1 MEIDAQCGKEER
13 RQKRP
18 ASVLRI
24 KGGFFQE
31 SGNKI
36 EKEFKT

>member
-1 MEIDAQCGKEER
+1 MA
-13 RQKRP
+13 KRKGAKRDRP
-18 ASVLRI
+18 PVLRI
-24 KGGFFQE
+24 ERRFFQE

>member
-1 MEIDAQCGKEER
+1 MAKSKGA
-13 RQKRP
+13 KRDRP
-18 ASVLRI
+18 PVLSI
-24 KGGFFQE
+24 KRGFFQE

>member
-1 MEIDAQCGKEER
+1 MA
-13 RQKRP
+13 KRKGAKRDRP
-18 ASVLRI
+18 PVLRV
-24 KGGFFQE
+24 KRRFFQE

>member
-1 MEIDAQCGKEER
+1 VA
-13 RQKRP
+13 KRKGAKRDRP
-18 ASVLRI
+18 PVLRI